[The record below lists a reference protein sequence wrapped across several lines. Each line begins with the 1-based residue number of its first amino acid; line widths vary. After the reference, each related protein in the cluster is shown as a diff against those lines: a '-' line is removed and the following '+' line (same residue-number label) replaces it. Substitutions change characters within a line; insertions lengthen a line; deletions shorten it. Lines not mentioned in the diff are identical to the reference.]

1 MWWLFP
7 FLLKSY
13 CYSKFYDSSS
23 NFQILRMHT
32 IMMLCNTVIAEDD
45 EDNDNDVGWYEAPV
59 GRDILSINFLIVLC

>member
-1 MWWLFP
+1 
-7 FLLKSY
+7 
-13 CYSKFYDSSS
+13 
-23 NFQILRMHT
+23 MHT